1 MVGIDLM
8 RDFQQYLEEVAKC
21 NSIIEALRYT
31 SLLRVDNAITD
42 ATYISLVRSMFVNDA
57 YEDWLADPRSVRELA
72 ELICQRR

>member
-1 MVGIDLM
+1 M
-8 RDFQQYLEEVAKC
+8 RDFQQYLSEVAKC
-21 NSIIEALRYT
+21 DSIIEALRYT
-31 SLLRVDNAITD
+31 SLLRVDNAIND